1 MARSTTI
8 PEELGRVS
16 YMLSDKTGTET
27 MNQMLFKKLHL
38 GTAFYSEDTFDEIK
52 IYVANEY
59 KVEKKQ
65 VKVGGKVRHYL
76 YHHNHCISL

>member
-1 MARSTTI
+1 M
-8 PEELGRVS
+8 S

-52 IYVANEY
+52 MYVANEY
-59 KVEKKQ
+59 KEEKKQ
-65 VKVGGKVRHYL
+65 VKVGGKVRHYHYFHY
-76 YHHNHCISL
+76 YH